1 MHQHRSLCL
10 AFLLCCLVGS
20 ARAASLNIIIFFA
33 DDLGYGDVGYQ
44 GGDLPTPHIDSIAHN
59 GVQFTD
65 GYVTCPVCA
74 PSRAGLLTGRYQ
86 QRFGFADNPGPF
98 QRVKTHATLEFP
110 HLSQYFQNDFRPSGI
125 AQASLAKRTT
135 A

>member
-1 MHQHRSLCL
+1 MHQHRSLSL

-20 ARAASLNIIIFFA
+20 ARAASPNIIIFFA

-44 GGDLPTPHIDSIAHN
+44 GGDLTTPHIDSIAHN

-74 PSRAGLLTGRYQ
+74 PVSYTHLTLPTK
-86 QRFGFADNPGPF
+86 A
-98 QRVKTHATLEFP
+98 
-110 HLSQYFQNDFRPSGI
+110 
-125 AQASLAKRTT
+125 
-135 A
+135 